1 MPPVPN
7 PTARQEA
14 IQRMLEA
21 LKTPVKELSKW
32 EENFLESV
40 AEQFETRHSL
50 SERQY
55 EILDNL
61 YSEKTG

>member
-1 MPPVPN
+1 
-7 PTARQEA
+7 
-14 IQRMLEA
+14 MLEA

-40 AEQFETRHSL
+40 AEQFEPRHSL